1 MTGLEAAAVPMIMI
15 MIVMMRMIIIASL
28 PDQSSQDQGDIHEGR
43 HLEGLCEVF
52 LI

>member
-1 MTGLEAAAVPMIMI
+1 MI
-15 MIVMMRMIIIASL
+15 MIVMMIVIMIMIAAL

-43 HLEGLCEVF
+43 HLEGLIEVF